1 MCELAAAAAAVA
13 SSGGGKKNLVQGG
26 KKGVNKIKRK
36 GINRCIPCR
45 QIDTWKQRSEDNL
58 VHLEEIAFASPS
70 QNQSEP
76 LSVEG
81 RVVDRADKPGK
92 VDRGGKGERTAKTRH

>member
-1 MCELAAAAAAVA
+1 MALMMH
-13 SSGGGKKNLVQGG
+13 
-26 KKGVNKIKRK
+26 IKRK
-36 GINRCIPCR
+36 GISQCSPCR
-45 QIDTWKQRSEDNL
+45 QIDAWKQRSEDNL

-92 VDRGGKGERTAKTRH
+92 VDRGGKEERTAKTRH